1 MTKVYFYQRKQML
14 TFLKIICFLGLNL
27 FSVQAQV
34 SQEYKVKAAFLYN
47 LARMVEWPEDAN
59 SGELVMCFF
68 GEESFGNELDSL
80 RDKSVK
86 GRALEFRR
94 DVQLDSMEGCHI
106 LFISDDE
113 EENLEDILYLL
124 ADSPVLT
131 VGESDLFAER
141 GGIVNLPQ
149 IKGRIRI
156 EININAAQN
165 AGLKM
170 SSKLLTLAK
179 IIE

>member
-1 MTKVYFYQRKQML
+1 MIKPCFQLREKML
-14 TFLKIICFLGLNL
+14 TIFKIICFLGLNL

-47 LARMVEWPEDAN
+47 LGRMVEWPENAS
-59 SGELVMCFF
+59 SGDLVMCFF
-68 GEESFGNELDSL
+68 GEESFGSELDSL
-80 RDKSVK
+80 KGKSIK
-86 GRALEFRR
+86 DRTLKFRR
-94 DVQLDSMEGCHI
+94 GVQLDSMEGCHI
-106 LFISDDE
+106 LFISDEE
-113 EENLEDILYLL
+113 EENLEEIVSILGNL
-124 ADSPVLT
+124 PVLT

-156 EININAAQN
+156 EININAAQA

-170 SSKLLTLAK
+170 SSKLLTLGK

>member
-1 MTKVYFYQRKQML
+1 MIKKQFYSRKL
-14 TFLKIICFLGLNL
+14 LFVFLQLGCFVLLNL

-47 LARMVEWPEDAN
+47 LGKMVEWPED
-59 SGELVMCFF
+59 SISSDIIICFF
-68 GEESFGNELDSL
+68 GEDSFGNQLDSL
-80 RDKSVK
+80 KDKSINDKVID
-86 GRALEFRR
+86 LRR
-94 DVQLDSMEGCHI
+94 NISLDSVAQCHM
-106 LFISDDE
+106 LFISDE
-113 EENLEDILYLL
+113 ELDNLEDILAIINGL
-124 ADSPVLT
+124 PVLT
-131 VGESDLFAER
+131 IGESETFAER

-149 IKGRIRI
+149 VKGRIRI
-156 EININAAQN
+156 EINLKAAQN

>member
-1 MTKVYFYQRKQML
+1 MIKHHFYSRKQL
-14 TFLKIICFLGLNL
+14 LIISKIICFLGLNL

-47 LARMVEWPEDAN
+47 LGRMIEWPENAN
-59 SGELVMCFF
+59 SGDLVMCFF
-68 GEESFGNELDSL
+68 GEESFGDELNAL
-80 RDKSVK
+80 KGKAVK
-86 GRALEFRR
+86 GRALKFRR
-94 DVQLDSMEGCHI
+94 GVQLDTIEQCHI
-106 LFISDDE
+106 LFIGDE
-113 EENLEDILYLL
+113 EQKNLEDIVFALNGL
-124 ADSPVLT
+124 PVLT
-131 VGESDLFAER
+131 VGESELFAER

-156 EININAAQN
+156 EININAAQH

-170 SSKLLTLAK
+170 SSKLLTLAR